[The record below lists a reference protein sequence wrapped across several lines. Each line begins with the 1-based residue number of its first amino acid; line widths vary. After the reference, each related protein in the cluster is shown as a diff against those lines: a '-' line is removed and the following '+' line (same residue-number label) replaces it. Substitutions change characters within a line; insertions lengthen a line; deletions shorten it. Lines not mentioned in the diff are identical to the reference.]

1 MGFRSKSKKHLREA
15 REASAAARTKPPEE
29 IKAAK
34 NAAARAKRAAKK
46 AAAAGVTMTQ
56 CFEKVRLPRQAG
68 TRAEG

>member
-1 MGFRSKSKKHLREA
+1 MAPVSKSTKHLRKA
-15 REASAAARTKPPEE
+15 REASAVARTKTPQE
-29 IKAAK
+29 KK
-34 NAAARAKRAAKK
+34 DSRNAAARAKRAAKK